1 MQKRTPQEIERS
13 AIRKMTLNIVPL
25 MILLYFLAFLDR
37 NNMAY
42 AAIALEDSL
51 GLTASAFGFASGI
64 FFIGYFMFEIPS
76 NAGTIKFGPRIWFA
90 RILITWGIFAVLM
103 GFVRTPM
110 ELYICRFML
119 GVCEAGFFPSVVYY
133 FTVFFPEKYRT
144 KILGMFIIVQPLS
157 NAIGSPVSGLILNV
171 EHGWFGLEPWQWL
184 FILEGIPPVIIGLFI
199 PFIINN
205 SPKDVGYLD
214 VEEKAWLMDNTT
226 RSKSGSKVKLSDFMQ
241 GIKNKKYLLYA
252 MLNFGMVCGIYG
264 FGMWLPSII
273 TAISGDDI
281 FHVSLIAFIPY
292 GLAALLVYPW
302 SLWASKSKKISVFA
316 GISMIVAAFGL
327 LGAVV
332 FFNYNVIVALMFLSV
347 AAIGIYTSVPS
358 FLSMPANIST
368 GAAAAAG
375 LAVVSC
381 IGNIGG
387 FVAPYVVGLLKD
399 VTNSN
404 TSGLIFLSL
413 CLLVTGLICIF
424 YCAKQREGTIHS

>member
-157 NAIGSPVSGLILNV
+157 NAIGSPISGLILNV

-199 PFIINN
+199 PFIIKN

-214 VEEKAWLMDNTT
+214 VEEKAWLMGNTT
-226 RSKSGSKVKLSDFMQ
+226 RSKSGSKVKLSDFVQ

-281 FHVSLIAFIPY
+281 FRVSLIAFIPY

-302 SLWASKSKKISVFA
+302 SLWASKSKKIGVFA

-327 LGAVV
+327 IGAVV
-332 FFNYNVIVALMFLSV
+332 FFNYNVFVALMFLSV

-404 TSGLIFLSL
+404 TPGLVFLSL

-424 YCAKQREGTIHS
+424 YCAKQREGVIRS

>member
-51 GLTASAFGFASGI
+51 GLTATAFGFASGI

-157 NAIGSPVSGLILNV
+157 NAIGSPISGLILNV

-199 PFIINN
+199 PFLIKN

-226 RSKSGSKVKLSDFMQ
+226 RSKSGSKVKLSDFVQ

-281 FHVSLIAFIPY
+281 FRVSLIAFIPY

-302 SLWASKSKKISVFA
+302 SLWASKSKKIGVFA

-327 LGAVV
+327 IGAVV
-332 FFNYNVIVALMFLSV
+332 FFNYNVFVALMFLSV

-399 VTNSN
+399 VSNSN
-404 TSGLIFLSL
+404 TPGLVFLSL

-424 YCAKQREGTIHS
+424 YCAKQREGVIRS